1 MGQLIKLQDY
11 ISRYEMDIFTYPSR
25 FVRLKKQ
32 KWERTKLNWENE
44 GLDVSNLSFHQPVL
58 DWEEEAEKTGL
69 LKKLTGFFSHN
80 HKSDEND
87 SAPENPVTMEE
98 DPLQFTASFSFKPE
112 SVDELKRQFL
122 DQLYRFQLKWASSTI
137 IEKSPIH
144 SKFYFEENLKFF
156 MQRFPDTYLVL
167 YKPVF
172 LLKKAPIEA
181 EIILLTPTDAWCI
194 TFLEEEDSAV
204 FIGSNE
210 RFWLKRT
217 DKGEKKVLNPL
228 LTLNRTEK
236 IVRNIF
242 NMHEIELPIHKL
254 VISRNGYIDY
264 PLAPFGV
271 EFAEARNFNL
281 WFQSM
286 RTLKSPLKHIQLKAA
301 KVLLQYCHT
310 NSWRRPEWELEVED
324 NN

>member
-32 KWERTKLNWENE
+32 QWERTLINWENE
-44 GLDVSNLSFHQPVL
+44 GRDSSNLTFYQPVSG
-58 DWEEEAEKTGL
+58 WEEETERPAL
-69 LKKLTGFFSHN
+69 LKKLTDFFKHN
-80 HKSDEND
+80 HKSDENEIL
-87 SAPENPVTMEE
+87 ENPIMNEE
-98 DPLQFTASFSFKPE
+98 DSLDFTASFSFKPE
-112 SVDELKRQFL
+112 SVEELKRQFL

-137 IEKSPIH
+137 TERSPIH
-144 SKFYFEENLKFF
+144 SKYYFEENLKFF
-156 MQRFPDTYLVL
+156 LQRFPDTYLVL

-172 LLKKAPIEA
+172 LLKKATLEA

-194 TFLEEEDSAV
+194 TFIEAEDSAV
-204 FIGSNE
+204 FIGSND
-210 RFWLKRT
+210 RFWVKRT
-217 DKGEKKVLNPL
+217 DAEEKKVLNPL

-242 NMHEIELPIHKL
+242 NMHEIEFPIHKL
-254 VISRNGYIDY
+254 LISRNGYIDY
-264 PLAPFGV
+264 PSAPFGV
-271 EFAEARNFNL
+271 EFAEARNFNV

-310 NSWRRPEWELEVED
+310 RSRRRPEWELEVED
-324 NN
+324 NQ